1 MSEKEQNNSDQQS
14 GQMSFLG
21 HLEEMR
27 WRLVRSA
34 ISVVAVAIV
43 IFIFTEPI
51 VQTVFMNMKE
61 ADFITYKLLCDLGNM
76 IGMGDGMCIESIQ
89 IKSIQSLD
97 MTGQFNTNMYMAL
110 IGGLIVAFPFIFWQM
125 WGFVKPALKQ
135 KELNVSKGVIF
146 WASVL
151 FFLGI
156 GFGYFLISPL
166 CVQFFGNYK
175 ILDNVDNNFR
185 INSYL
190 SMITTTTFLTGL
202 FFELPVVIYIAT
214 KLGLVTPEL
223 LKKYRKHAVVI
234 VLILSALIT
243 PPDVI
248 SQVMVAIPIMLLYES
263 GIYVS
268 KAVVRR
274 KQEVER

>member
-1 MSEKEQNNSDQQS
+1 MSKKEENNSKQQS
-14 GQMSFLG
+14 EQMSFLG
-21 HLEEMR
+21 HLEELR
-27 WRLVRSA
+27 WRLVKSA
-34 ISVVAVAIV
+34 ISVIAVAVV

-51 VQTVFMNMKE
+51 VKTVFMNMKE
-61 ADFITYKLLCDLGNM
+61 ADFITYKFLCDLGHM
-76 IGMGDGMCIESIQ
+76 IGMGAGMCIETIQ

-125 WGFVKPALKQ
+125 WGFVRPALKE

-223 LKKYRKHAVVI
+223 LKKYRKHAIVV

-268 KAVVRR
+268 KVVVRR
-274 KQEVER
+274 KQEVKR

>member
-1 MSEKEQNNSDQQS
+1 
-14 GQMSFLG
+14 MSFLG

>member
-1 MSEKEQNNSDQQS
+1 MVQESEQT
-14 GQMSFLG
+14 SFLN
-21 HLEEMR
+21 HLEELR

-34 ISVVAVAIV
+34 VAIV
-43 IFIFTEPI
+43 LVAVVVFVFTEPI
-51 VQTVFMNMKE
+51 VQHVFMNMKE
-61 ADFITYKLLCDLGNM
+61 ADFATYKYLCKLGHL
-76 IGMGDGMCIESIQ
+76 IGLGDGMCIDTIE

-110 IGGLIVAFPFIFWQM
+110 IGGVIVAFPFIFWQM
-125 WGFVKPALKQ
+125 WGFVKPALKD
-135 KELNVSKGVIF
+135 KELKVSKGVIF
-146 WASVL
+146 WASLL

-202 FFELPVVIYIAT
+202 FFELPVVIYIST
-214 KLGLVTPEL
+214 KLGLVSPEL
-223 LKKYRKHAVVI
+223 LKKYRRHAIVI

-268 KAVVRR
+268 KLVIRR
-274 KQEVER
+274 KQEAEN

>member
-1 MSEKEQNNSDQQS
+1 MSKKEQNNSNQQS

-51 VQTVFMNMKE
+51 VKTVFMNMKE

-110 IGGLIVAFPFIFWQM
+110 IGGVIVAFPFIFWQM
-125 WGFVKPALKQ
+125 WGFVKPALKE

-175 ILDNVDNNFR
+175 ILEDVDNNFR

-190 SMITTTTFLTGL
+190 SMISTTTFLTGL

-214 KLGLVTPEL
+214 KLGLVSPEW
-223 LKKYRKHAVVI
+223 LKKYRRHAIVV

-274 KQEVER
+274 KQEVKR